1 MEGYPKKTVL
11 NSDSDASMYG
21 FYASLAAGGF
31 LLAYAIYYVTIVN
44 VTTDY
49 AYLTLG
55 ISTAIMAIMAIIFHE
70 WSRINKGQKRD
81 ENAIEEYVG
90 GTAVL
95 MGA

>member
-1 MEGYPKKTVL
+1 MRPHSSISMEEYPQKTVL
-11 NSDSDASMYG
+11 NSDLDSSMYG

-55 ISTAIMAIMAIIFHE
+55 ISTAIMAIMAIAFHE
-70 WSRINKGQKRD
+70 WSRKNKGQK
-81 ENAIEEYVG
+81 
-90 GTAVL
+90 
-95 MGA
+95 